1 MIPIIIC
8 KFSSFDLDAAVQQ
21 GLISR
26 ATLRHMLW
34 RKNVCK

>member
-21 GLISR
+21 GLISCYFK
-26 ATLRHMLW
+26 AYAVAQECM
-34 RKNVCK
+34 